1 MEFLYAGDPDG
12 AVNIAE
18 QYALG
23 VPENNIR
30 SQRIQAHSEML
41 FRSGQFATLQEAV
54 DYATK
59 LVDGFVQMTVDPNNP
74 TRATFTDLSDRT
86 TRVITSTPAT
96 PVVQGETFDEVISN
110 MDAPSVLEMLQETTG
125 TWNKATEILGR
136 AAEGITGWEGLTDQ
150 KKTEY
155 TKGLAALE
163 NTVIRAFALNDRYP
177 IGEQDRI
184 REQIAFKPEFFTG
197 PQGAAARVA
206 AVDNFMNQEVI
217 TINQRLSNPEIS
229 PN

>member
-1 MEFLYAGDPDG
+1 
-12 AVNIAE
+12 
-18 QYALG
+18 
-23 VPENNIR
+23 
-30 SQRIQAHSEML
+30 
-41 FRSGQFATLQEAV
+41 
-54 DYATK
+54 
-59 LVDGFVQMTVDPNNP
+59 
-74 TRATFTDLSDRT
+74 
-86 TRVITSTPAT
+86 
-96 PVVQGETFDEVISN
+96 

-184 REQIAFKPEFFTG
+184 REQIAFRPEFFTG

-229 PN
+229 PNQRAQDILLLDSINAYRDKLYPKAPSVGTLTVDVVNNMSKERIKYFVGNVYSVEDLNSLSEEVRNAIAQKLQ